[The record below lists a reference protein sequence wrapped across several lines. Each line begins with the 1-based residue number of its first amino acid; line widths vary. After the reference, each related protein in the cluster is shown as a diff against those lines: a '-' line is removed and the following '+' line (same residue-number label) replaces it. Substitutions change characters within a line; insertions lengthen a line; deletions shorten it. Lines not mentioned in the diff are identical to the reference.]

1 MNILIITPE
10 QYRGDVVHFTDRIFN
25 TTNES
30 AFSRI
35 AQCDE
40 CVMINGI
47 SVLLPL
53 ANVDRVADRNCRG
66 LSCKIVA
73 NYASYSK
80 KNAYNLEIT
89 RNIQYI
95 EQDIL
100 KQYGRTFDI
109 LDKHMCLNLSES
121 LMRGKM
127 KIANCS
133 SNSGG
138 GGHDND
144 NDSRDDYDYDYH
156 DDDDRDRDHQRDHEC
171 GDNDATS
178 DKSDDVQLS
187 QQHQQ
192 QHQPRRISNIVL
204 KISGIWETEHE
215 YGLTYKYYF

>member
-10 QYRGDVVHFTDRIFN
+10 QYCGDVVHFTDRVFN
-25 TTNES
+25 PTNES

-53 ANVDRVADRNCRG
+53 ANVDMPDRTCRG
-66 LSCKIVA
+66 LTCRNVS

-109 LDKHMCLNLSES
+109 LDKRMCLNLSET
-121 LMRGKM
+121 LLRGKI
-127 KIANCS
+127 KIAICS
-133 SNSGG
+133 GNSGG
-138 GGHDND
+138 GAGDDND
-144 NDSRDDYDYDYH
+144 NESRDDYDYD
-156 DDDDRDRDHQRDHEC
+156 DREQQCDYEC
-171 GDNDATS
+171 GGDNDAIS
-178 DKSDDVQLS
+178 DKSDDFQLPHL
-187 QQHQQ
+187 QKQQ
-192 QHQPRRISNIVL
+192 QQQQQQTRRISNIIL
-204 KISGIWETEHE
+204 KISGIWETENE

>member
-10 QYRGDVVHFTDRIFN
+10 QYRGDVVHFTDRVFN
-25 TTNES
+25 PTNES

-53 ANVDRVADRNCRG
+53 ANVDMAHRNCKG
-66 LSCKIVA
+66 LTCKNVA

-89 RNIQYI
+89 RNIKYI

-109 LDKHMCLNLSES
+109 LDKRMCLNLSET
-121 LMRGKM
+121 LIRGKI
-127 KIANCS
+127 KIAICS
-133 SNSGG
+133 SNNGVG
-138 GGHDND
+138 AGDDND
-144 NDSRDDYDYDYH
+144 NESRDDYDYDKEQQCDY
-156 DDDDRDRDHQRDHEC
+156 EC
-171 GDNDATS
+171 GDNDAIS
-178 DKSDDVQLS
+178 DKSDDFQLPHI
-187 QQHQQ
+187 QKQQ
-192 QHQPRRISNIVL
+192 QTRRISNIIL
-204 KISGIWETEHE
+204 TISGIWETENE